1 MPAIGKDCHLI
12 LQHEEVN
19 GGQPYGF
26 VCPKDHSPR
35 EGGVQVVRQVTSDS
49 TDETNFTTGTQLWL
63 NFDVLLADDL
73 VNPDGSRH
81 TASRSA
87 DYTILLDFLSQPQ
100 GIALT
105 TPAGIYHQSR
115 RAGLVGRRAPPAR
128 LHHRQGRFEQ
138 RGLLLPACQPWNNWH
153 CPFGMVPSPGR
164 QVTGDKMTYP
174 NSSDVSAGQP
184 MRLSLALPARASVH
198 TRASW
203 SLLPGSERC
212 FLRDKGD

>member
-105 TPAGIYHQSR
+105 TPAGIYTNLGALGWSADERHLP
-115 RAGLVGRRAPPAR
+115 AYTIVKVGLNNVGYYFPPANP
-128 LHHRQGRFEQ
+128 EQ
-138 RGLLLPACQPWNNWH
+138 
-153 CPFGMVPSPGR
+153 
-164 QVTGDKMTYP
+164 
-174 NSSDVSAGQP
+174 
-184 MRLSLALPARASVH
+184 LALSVWDG
-198 TRASW
+198 TLTWETSYWR
-203 SLLPGSERC
+203 
-212 FLRDKGD
+212 